1 VRSQKL
7 LLGTMASLSLMPYR
21 TVLYDR
27 HIALGAKMFEFGGWE
42 MPLWYTSIGEEHL
55 AVRNDVGIFDASH
68 MGKILVTGDG
78 AGEDFGHLV
87 TRNLSKYL
95 PGKCVYAHLLDGQGR
110 IIDDLIVTKL
120 SPDSFFVVCNASTRP
135 KVIDWISGRKM
146 PFQFTDM
153 TADFSCLAIQGPKAA
168 ELMSRIASPAVMNL
182 RRYHGGLTML
192 GLPGDMKDDGQAFSW
207 GEKISLLTDRNMG
220 GATAFVTRTGYTG
233 EDGFEIFASSADTGF
248 VWDGLLRIG
257 TDLGIRPIGL
267 GARDTLRLE
276 MCYLLSGHDFDGSQT
291 PLQADAE
298 FAVDWDHGF
307 IGKESLERQKTEE
320 YSRLVA
326 FASVGK
332 GIPRGGYQLLSES
345 GGRIGKST
353 SGTMSPSL
361 RIGIGM
367 GYVPPGHAKVG
378 TKISYE
384 VGGRSVEAKVVEKP
398 FLKK

>member
-1 VRSQKL
+1 MSP
-7 LLGTMASLSLMPYR
+7 MPDR

-27 HIALGAKMFEFGGWE
+27 HVSLGAKMFEFGGWE

-55 AVRNDVGIFDASH
+55 VVRNDAGIFDASH
-68 MGKILVTGDG
+68 MGKILVTGEG
-78 AGEDFGHLV
+78 AGESLGYLV

-95 PGKCVYAHLLDGQGR
+95 PGKCVYAHLLDEQGR
-110 IIDDLIVTKL
+110 ILDDLIVTKL
-120 SPDSFFVVCNASTRP
+120 SQDSFFVVCNASTRP
-135 KVIDWISGRKM
+135 KVIGWISARKM
-146 PFQFTDM
+146 PFQLTDM
-153 TADFSCLAIQGPKAA
+153 TGDFSCLAVQGPKAA
-168 ELMSRIASPAVMNL
+168 ELMSRIASPAVMDL
-182 RRYHGGLTML
+182 KRYHGGLTML
-192 GLPGDMKDDGQAFSW
+192 GLPGDMKEDGQAFSW

-257 TDLGIRPIGL
+257 TDLGIKPIGL

-298 FAVDWDHGF
+298 FAVDWDHEF

-320 YSRLVA
+320 YSKLVA
-326 FASVGK
+326 FVSVGK
-332 GIPRGGYQLLSES
+332 GIPRDGYQLLSES
-345 GGRIGKST
+345 GERIGKST

-367 GYVPPGHAKVG
+367 GYVPPIHAKVG

-384 VGGRSVEAKVVEKP
+384 VGSRSVEAKVVEKP